1 MKHIPLSLLTEH
13 NACEKQVA
21 IVRKLYPDGVP
32 LTLAAARKLITAGVD
47 IFWAERLLS
56 GEAEKAYEA
65 ATATA
70 LNTYEAARA
79 KAWNTYLTA
88 RAKAWKTYEAAT
100 AKALVKALRAR
111 EAQA

>member
-1 MKHIPLSLLTEH
+1 
-13 NACEKQVA
+13 
-21 IVRKLYPDGVP
+21 
-32 LTLAAARKLITAGVD
+32 
-47 IFWAERLLS
+47 
-56 GEAEKAYEA
+56 
-65 ATATA
+65 

-79 KAWNTYLTA
+79 KAWKTYLTA